1 MPRFLLVLFGVPFL
15 LLLAVVLA
23 PAVSPPA
30 QLGGEIPHVSRSDP
44 VRMQTA
50 FRDTPQDPHLRA
62 YQAPVNRELLQD
74 ENPLPDDDGVLVA
87 TAVDRSHFPPHMP
100 TPVMAFGGMSL
111 SPDMV
116 TSPPD
121 TSGEIGH
128 DYYVQAVNTRIQ
140 VFRRDGVSVLGP
152 VDLGTLWAELGLPCS
167 RSQGDPNVL
176 YDQFAGRWLITQ
188 PLFGSET
195 YLGVCLALS
204 DSEDPTGTYSL
215 YFFPL
220 EEDYIYDYPMFAVWH
235 DAYYMTANRL
245 TRSWAPAGVA
255 FVAFE
260 RDAMLAGDSAQALV
274 FPVSNTVKAVVADA
288 DGMTLPTTAPVFFAM
303 RSTTA
308 FRAWRAFPNWAVPAD
323 SSLLELAN
331 IPVAEHDFA
340 CHGCVAQPDTTR
352 LLGSHTNGLAHEA
365 GYRDFG
371 SDDAVILTH
380 ATSVSGAGTADQ
392 VGIRWYEIRGIK
404 NGEYRVHQQSTFA
417 PEDEVGRWMSA
428 AMQDKYGNL
437 LLQYTVAS
445 STVYPG
451 IRYTGRVVDD
461 PISTLP
467 QGEMVL
473 TEGSGSQTGTSR
485 WGDYATIALDPLD
498 DCTFWFANEYVP
510 ETGIHSW
517 ATTIA
522 AVRFP
527 GCVPSVTPTPAPTL
541 TPTPTATP
549 VPPTQVPTEIPATIT
564 VEAPEVPT
572 HTPTLT
578 TTPTG
583 TPTSTPAPTLTLA
596 PPSATPTASASP
608 TVTSSATPVPSPT
621 LVSLPPDP
629 TPGGPYR
636 LYLPVLRH

>member
-1 MPRFLLVLFGVPFL
+1 MPLPRLLFVCFAVPFFL
-15 LLLAVVLA
+15 LLTVVLVPRFSA
-23 PAVSPPA
+23 PAHSDGA
-30 QLGGEIPHVSRSDP
+30 IPHVSRSDP
-44 VRMQTA
+44 VHMTLA
-50 FRDTPQDPHLRA
+50 FRNTPQDPHLRA

-74 ENPLPDDDGVLVA
+74 ENPLPDDDGVLQA
-87 TAVDRSHFPPHMP
+87 TAVDPSIFPLNIPA
-100 TPVMAFGGMSL
+100 PVMAFGGMSL
-111 SPDMV
+111 QPDMV

-121 TSGEIGH
+121 TSGEIGR
-128 DYYVQAVNTRIQ
+128 DYYVQAVNTRVQI
-140 VFRRDGVSVLGP
+140 FRRDGVSVLGP
-152 VDLGTLWAELGLPCS
+152 VDLGTLWAEIGLPCS

-204 DSEDPTGTYSL
+204 DGEDPAGTYTL

-274 FPVSNTVKAVVADA
+274 FPVSNAVKAVVADA

-308 FRAWRAFPNWAVPAD
+308 FRAWRAFPNWVVPAD

-331 IPVAEHDFA
+331 IPVAEHDHL
-340 CHGCVAQPDTTR
+340 CHGCVVQPDTTR

-365 GYRDFG
+365 SYRDFG

-417 PEDEVGRWMSA
+417 PEDELGRWMPT
-428 AMQDKYGNL
+428 AMQDKNGNL
-437 LLQYTVAS
+437 LLQYTVSS
-445 STVYPG
+445 STIYPG
-451 IRYTGRVVDD
+451 IRYTGRLATD
-461 PISTLP
+461 PMSTLP
-467 QGEMVL
+467 QGEMGL
-473 TEGSGSQTGTSR
+473 MEGSGSQTGTSR

-510 ETGIHSW
+510 ETDTYSW
-517 ATTIA
+517 ATAIA

-527 GCVPSVTPTPAPTL
+527 DCIPSVTPTPAPTF
-541 TPTPTATP
+541 TPTHTATPFPPTEIP
-549 VPPTQVPTEIPATIT
+549 VPPTVT

-572 HTPTLT
+572 Q
-578 TTPTG
+578 
-583 TPTSTPAPTLTLA
+583 TS
-596 PPSATPTASASP
+596 TASASP
-608 TVTSSATPVPSPT
+608 TSTPTTSPTMVPSPT
-621 LVSLPPDP
+621 LTVSP
-629 TPGGPYR
+629 TPTGTATASPTAVPAPPETTPVER
-636 LYLPVLRH
+636 HPLFLPFIRR